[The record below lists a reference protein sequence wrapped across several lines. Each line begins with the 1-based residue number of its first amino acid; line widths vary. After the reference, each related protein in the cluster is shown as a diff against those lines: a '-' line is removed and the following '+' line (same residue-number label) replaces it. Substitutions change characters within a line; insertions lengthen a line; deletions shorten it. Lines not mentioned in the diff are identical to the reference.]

1 MTHCSFKSCR
11 KKIIFLTI
19 DCSACN
25 MKFCP
30 MHRLLEDHN
39 CVKYEE
45 YVDKK
50 FKQNAKI
57 LKEQAT
63 IKKKVDNI

>member
-1 MTHCSFKSCR
+1 
-11 KKIIFLTI
+11 
-19 DCSACN
+19 
-25 MKFCP
+25 